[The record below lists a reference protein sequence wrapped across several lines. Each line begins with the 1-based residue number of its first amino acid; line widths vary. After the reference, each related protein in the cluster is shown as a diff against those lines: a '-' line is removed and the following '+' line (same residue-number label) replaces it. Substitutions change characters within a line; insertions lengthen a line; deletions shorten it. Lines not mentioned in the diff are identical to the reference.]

1 MELEADRYQVRV
13 AGSES
18 VRLHGART
26 QPAGN
31 GSPAGRRRA
40 EPFVEAGITRRQL
53 PLLDCRLPGTVLER
67 IHPAAIN

>member
-1 MELEADRYQVRV
+1 MLFQPGRALLRVVMWAQSANTSVFLRRMELEADRYQVRV

-31 GSPAGRRRA
+31 GSPADRRRA
-40 EPFVEAGITRRQL
+40 EPFVEAG
-53 PLLDCRLPGTVLER
+53 
-67 IHPAAIN
+67 